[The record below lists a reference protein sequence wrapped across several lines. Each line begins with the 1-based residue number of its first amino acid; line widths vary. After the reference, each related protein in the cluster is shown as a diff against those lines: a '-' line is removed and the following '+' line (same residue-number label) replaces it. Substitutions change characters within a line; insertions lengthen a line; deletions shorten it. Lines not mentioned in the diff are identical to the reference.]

1 MFTLFC
7 MLFVSVYGSELYK
20 SIGEICIWTV
30 LFSSWWW
37 SLCLKI
43 DVSIYMLYWLQ
54 ILFFFVIILCMIS
67 FHVVY
72 SLSALFVSIIFIP
85 LCDSYPGISTIIFYV
100 ALKLVNILLLSFSIL
115 NNLYFIVSQQ
125 MVSLLRDYEAS
136 VYWL

>member
-1 MFTLFC
+1 

-20 SIGEICIWTV
+20 NIGEICVWIV

-54 ILFFFVIILCMIS
+54 VLFFFVIILCLIS
-67 FHVVY
+67 FHVIY
-72 SLSALFVSIIFIP
+72 SLSALFVSINFIP
-85 LCDSYPGISTIIFYV
+85 LCDSCPGISTLIFYV
-100 ALKLVNILLLSFSIL
+100 AMKLVNILLMSFSIL

>member
-1 MFTLFC
+1 

-20 SIGEICIWTV
+20 NIGEICVWIV

-43 DVSIYMLYWLQ
+43 DVSIYILYWLQ
-54 ILFFFVIILCMIS
+54 VLFFFVIILCLIS
-67 FHVVY
+67 FHVIY
-72 SLSALFVSIIFIP
+72 SLSALFVSINFIP
-85 LCDSYPGISTIIFYV
+85 LCDSCPGISTLIFYV
-100 ALKLVNILLLSFSIL
+100 AMKLVNILLMSFSIL

>member
-1 MFTLFC
+1 

-20 SIGEICIWTV
+20 NIGEICVWIV

-54 ILFFFVIILCMIS
+54 VLFFFVIILCLIS
-67 FHVVY
+67 FHVIY
-72 SLSALFVSIIFIP
+72 SLSALFVSINFIP
-85 LCDSYPGISTIIFYV
+85 LCDSCPGISTLIFYV
-100 ALKLVNILLLSFSIL
+100 AMKLVNILLMSFSIL

-136 VYWL
+136 IYWL